1 MMPGDQNSIRGCDRT
16 TTPEENRDKTT
27 SDELREWAERHA
39 PDARIMGRII
49 IFAPDLEDRI
59 SPEEMEWNCL
69 AHEDLFDDDDDDE
82 EEEEEYT
89 ERTRLGDM
97 VAGAPGQ
104 G

>member
-1 MMPGDQNSIRGCDRT
+1 M

-69 AHEDLFDDDDDDE
+69 AHEDLFDDDD
-82 EEEEEYT
+82 EEEEYT

-97 VAGAPGQ
+97 AAGAPGQ